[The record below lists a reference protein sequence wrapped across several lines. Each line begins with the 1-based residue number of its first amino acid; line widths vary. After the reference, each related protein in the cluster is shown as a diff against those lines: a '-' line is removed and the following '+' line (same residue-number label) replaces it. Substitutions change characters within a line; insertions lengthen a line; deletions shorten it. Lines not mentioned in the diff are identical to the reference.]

1 MAAICSCF
9 LREVSFL
16 SRLVLPKET
25 PSLVRKPPFLK
36 QSHAAVLGA
45 VGILALD
52 FSVHSSRL
60 GRSDDGAL
68 RTQRCLQ
75 MLPQLGVNWSD
86 LDLSICSFSSLLN
99 WLITWQRCDYSAPEA
114 ELWALPQE
122 REPHPVSGTFLSAY
136 LVWLAFCWMR
146 L

>member
-1 MAAICSCF
+1 M
-9 LREVSFL
+9 
-16 SRLVLPKET
+16 LPKET
-25 PSLVRKPPFLK
+25 PSFVRKPPFLK
-36 QSHAAVLGA
+36 QSHAAVLDA
-45 VGILALD
+45 VGILAPD
-52 FSVHSSRL
+52 FSVHGSPL
-60 GRSDDGAL
+60 GKSDDGAL

-75 MLPQLGVNWSD
+75 MLPQLGVSWSD

-99 WLITWQRCDYSAPEA
+99 WLVPWQQCDYSAPEA

-122 REPHPVSGTFLSAY
+122 RQPHPVSGAFLSAY